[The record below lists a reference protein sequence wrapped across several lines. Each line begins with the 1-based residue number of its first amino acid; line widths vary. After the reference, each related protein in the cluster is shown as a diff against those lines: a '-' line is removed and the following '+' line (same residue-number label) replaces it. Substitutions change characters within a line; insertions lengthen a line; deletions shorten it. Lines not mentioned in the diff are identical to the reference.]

1 MGKNLKGKELGE
13 HIKQRKDGRYEARF
27 TNRFG
32 KRISFY
38 DASLTVVRK
47 RLNEALYEDAKKL
60 NIVNDKTTLDEWY
73 VEWLTVYKYG
83 VIREDTKANYV
94 RMYKK
99 HISPALG
106 SMRLQDIT
114 QLQIRHMLIDMDK
127 AGYGYEMKNKCRIL
141 LVDMFNKALIDEYVR
156 RNPAKGIT
164 LKRDEK
170 KDVRVLSRKEQSE
183 FFDCCKGTFYNNLF
197 VVAVNTGLRIGEAAA
212 LREQDIDFDNMVIH
226 IVRTLVYQKYE
237 DDEKKMFHFED
248 PKTYTSKRDI
258 PINRQCEIALKKQLV
273 QKRVIASKTPKKVEE
288 QFSDLIFTTKYN
300 TPLNPQIMCDAI
312 KKIVNEINLC
322 KEFIEEMESFSFH
335 CFRHTFATRCF
346 ESDIAPKTVQSY
358 LGHATLQMTM
368 DLYTSVLKEHSES
381 EMGKLDDTMGKFEEL
396 SDVFAEE
403 EYSNMKNSNVLDFG
417 VKMGS
422 A

>member
-83 VIREDTKANYV
+83 VIREDTKTNYV

-127 AGYGYEMKNKCRIL
+127 AGYGYEMKNK
-141 LVDMFNKALIDEYVR
+141 
-156 RNPAKGIT
+156 
-164 LKRDEK
+164 
-170 KDVRVLSRKEQSE
+170 
-183 FFDCCKGTFYNNLF
+183 
-197 VVAVNTGLRIGEAAA
+197 
-212 LREQDIDFDNMVIH
+212 
-226 IVRTLVYQKYE
+226 
-237 DDEKKMFHFED
+237 
-248 PKTYTSKRDI
+248 
-258 PINRQCEIALKKQLV
+258 
-273 QKRVIASKTPKKVEE
+273 
-288 QFSDLIFTTKYN
+288 
-300 TPLNPQIMCDAI
+300 
-312 KKIVNEINLC
+312 
-322 KEFIEEMESFSFH
+322 
-335 CFRHTFATRCF
+335 
-346 ESDIAPKTVQSY
+346 
-358 LGHATLQMTM
+358 
-368 DLYTSVLKEHSES
+368 
-381 EMGKLDDTMGKFEEL
+381 
-396 SDVFAEE
+396 
-403 EYSNMKNSNVLDFG
+403 
-417 VKMGS
+417 
-422 A
+422 